1 MSDVWKNRAW
11 RRFRRNRPAWWCVL
25 GLIAAVGAMTLLLP
39 FSWSWFNVQDVEN
52 AVRAEPTMSG
62 ASPFELYAPALRG
75 NPLGSRL
82 ARAGP
87 AMHRAAGWFGYD
99 EVGRSLFYRTAF
111 GWLVSLAIGAGAA
124 GMSVTIGVLWG
135 AASGMAGGRV
145 DAVMMRT
152 VDILYGLPYILFVMV
167 LKVVLEPPLAHLLG
181 GRTQIAGIVVLF
193 LAIGAVSWLTMA
205 RVIRGQ
211 VLSLRQQPFVEAA
224 RAAGAGPVRI
234 LWRHLLPNL
243 VGPIVVYATLIV
255 PQAVLQESF
264 LSFLGIGIQQPTPS
278 LGRLAADGVQAVNTF
293 VGFWWLIAFPCGILV
308 ATLLALNLVGDG
320 LRDALDPTSEMSRPV

>member
-1 MSDVWKNRAW
+1 MIPPLPNRTW
-11 RRFRRNRPAWWCVL
+11 RRFRRNKPAWWCAL
-25 GLIAAVGAMTLLLP
+25 GLAGGTAVMVLLLP
-39 FSWSWFNVQDVEN
+39 FSASWYNVQDVEN
-52 AVRAEPTMSG
+52 AVRAEPTLSG
-62 ASPFELYAPALRG
+62 VSSYKLYDLSLHASPRA
-75 NPLGSRL
+75 SRL
-82 ARAGP
+82 AGIAP
-87 AMHRAAGWFGYD
+87 TMHRAAGWFGYD
-99 EVGRSLFYRTAF
+99 DVGRSLFYRTAF
-111 GWLVSLAIGAGAA
+111 GWLVSMAIGLGAA
-124 GMSVTIGVLWG
+124 GISVTIGVLWG
-135 AASGMAGGRV
+135 AASGMAGGRT

-211 VLSLRQQPFVEAA
+211 VLSLRRQPFIEAA
-224 RAAGAGPVRI
+224 KAAGVGPVRI
-234 LWRHLLPNL
+234 LWRHLVPNL

-308 ATLLALNLVGDG
+308 ATLLALNLIGDG
-320 LRDALDPTSEMSRPV
+320 LRDALDPTAERSRTA